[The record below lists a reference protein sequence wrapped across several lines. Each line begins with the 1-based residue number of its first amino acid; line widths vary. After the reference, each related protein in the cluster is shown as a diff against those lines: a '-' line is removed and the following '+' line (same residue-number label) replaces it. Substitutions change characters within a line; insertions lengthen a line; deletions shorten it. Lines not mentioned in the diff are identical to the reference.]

1 MFQSSKTPGGW
12 YNGRPVN
19 DYINQRLKELYEKE
33 MEQYKEELGE
43 MGLAIAYV
51 GNDE

>member
-1 MFQSSKTPGGW
+1 MMLKQSLF
-12 YNGRPVN
+12 YR
-19 DYINQRLKELYEKE
+19 YINQRLKELYEKE
-33 MEQYKEELGE
+33 MEQYQEELGE